1 MDLVGIAL
9 VPVPVPGIV
18 LVLMPIPGI
27 ALVPVPVPG
36 IALVLV
42 PVPGGQGSV
51 FLAFELLAKD
61 LCLAAKPPT
70 AVSATHAF
78 K

>member
-1 MDLVGIAL
+1 MDLV
-9 VPVPVPGIV
+9 
-18 LVLMPIPGI
+18 GI

>member
-18 LVLMPIPGI
+18 LVL
-27 ALVPVPVPG
+27 VPVPDIVPG
-36 IALVLV
+36 E
-42 PVPGGQGSV
+42 QGSV